1 MILWWDGCRISFS
14 NSNFSPL
21 FCVYSFSFFVL
32 LLFSK
37 YDACWI
43 FWNWSGVLDKWQ
55 VMAITGYRF
64 RDWISCWNGVGKEN
78 KTIHFS
84 WPSARRD
91 PPRVHPRD
99 RDINELKVT
108 YFRRVFRDTLDA
120 FQIRNFVSFKYTIA
134 LSIYLIF
141 KKEIIDQSRAFC
153 TD

>member
-1 MILWWDGCRISFS
+1 MGLERKTKQSIFLGRRQDEILW
-14 NSNFSPL
+14 
-21 FCVYSFSFFVL
+21 
-32 LLFSK
+32 
-37 YDACWI
+37 
-43 FWNWSGVLDKWQ
+43 
-55 VMAITGYRF
+55 
-64 RDWISCWNGVGKEN
+64 
-78 KTIHFS
+78 
-84 WPSARRD
+84 
-91 PPRVHPRD
+91 VHPRD

>member
-1 MILWWDGCRISFS
+1 MPLILMILWWDGCRISFL

-91 PPRVHPRD
+91 PLGSSSRPRHQRAESNILQTRFPRHPWRFS
-99 RDINELKVT
+99 NSK
-108 YFRRVFRDTLDA
+108 FR
-120 FQIRNFVSFKYTIA
+120 FV
-134 LSIYLIF
+134 
-141 KKEIIDQSRAFC
+141 
-153 TD
+153 